1 MGIQKHNPKNLLMA
15 ISFLAIVVVNNINRE
30 YVIYFV
36 VPTSILIIY
45 LLYMLD
51 KYNKMTNKSPDNK
64 LRLFYIIAIVINLF
78 GGYLI
83 AHSKGVI

>member
-1 MGIQKHNPKNLLMA
+1 MA